1 MRGGET
7 NRLIL
12 NGPPCT
18 LKSLEVSVAFP
29 AYLLGLD
36 PTRRIFTISYAD
48 ELAAKH
54 TSDFRSIVESR
65 WYRLAF
71 RKMRIQRMHEGE
83 VITTQRGFRKS
94 TSVYGALTGLGGD
107 LFIIDDPQKTI
118 DAQSETRRKTLNE
131 WFSHTLVSRL
141 DDKRKG
147 AIIVVMQRVHMDDL
161 SGYLIESP
169 DDWTVLSL
177 PAIAESAD
185 EQIPVAKGTFHQREI
200 GEALH
205 PSFEPIEV
213 LRKQRETIGS
223 EIFAAQYQQCPVP
236 QGGAMIKRR
245 WLRYYDTLPPRSW
258 NTHIILSWDTAAKNG
273 AQNDWSVCTVWMLAE
288 EHFYLLDLI
297 RGRYE
302 YPQLRSIALALAK
315 KYDPNRILIEDAST
329 GIALAQE
336 LRQAGFYM
344 VDPIPVERDKI
355 GRLYIQQ
362 AKFEAGLV
370 LFPRG
375 AAFLP
380 ELEPD
385 SWRSPEGRPTIKS
398 TASAKRL
405 RTSPDI
411 TSRRLRPERPRRAR
425 IHWIPAISRS
435 RLRPALGAPDRRPAP
450 DPGRMACGRLAE
462 AMTPT
467 MAWYPYHLREAYPLG
482 AHASVAVLGRPFVPG
497 SSRTHCRGGPGCE
510 RMAMIPLV
518 TACVL

>member
-1 MRGGET
+1 MIRQDQNLLRAVLRTDFPSFLRRCMQTLNPSRPLEWNWHLDAIIYQLDRMRHGES
-7 NRLIL
+7 NWLII
-12 NGPPCT
+12 NGPPRT
-18 LKSLEVSVAFP
+18 LKSQIVSVAFP

-36 PTRRIFTISYAD
+36 PARRIFTISYAD

-71 RKMRIQRMHEGE
+71 PKMRIQRVHEGE
-83 VITTQRGFRKS
+83 VFTTQRGFRKS

-161 SGYLIESP
+161 SGYLMDSS

-177 PAIAESAD
+177 PAIAEAD
-185 EQIPVAKGTFHQREI
+185 EQIPIAKGTFYHRKI
-200 GEALH
+200 DEALH

-245 WLRYYDTLPPRSW
+245 WLRYYDKAPTRSLS
-258 NTHIILSWDTAAKNG
+258 THVILSWDTAAKTG
-273 AQNDWSVCTVWMLAE
+273 AQNDWSVCTVWMLVDGDY
-288 EHFYLLDLI
+288 YLLDLI
-297 RGRYE
+297 RGRFSFSE
-302 YPQLRSIALALAK
+302 LRTITLALAK
-315 KYDPNRILIEDAST
+315 RHDPHKILIEDAST
-329 GIALAQE
+329 GTALAQDLLE
-336 LRQAGFYM
+336 AGLYM
-344 VDPIPVERDKI
+344 VELVPVARDKVA
-355 GRLYIQQ
+355 RLFVQQ

-375 AAFLP
+375 ASFLP
-380 ELEPD
+380 ELEAELLAFPRGKTDDQVD
-385 SWRSPEGRPTIKS
+385 SISQALAYKPGYNLAGL
-398 TASAKRL
+398 AS
-405 RTSPDI
+405 
-411 TSRRLRPERPRRAR
+411 
-425 IHWIPAISRS
+425 
-435 RLRPALGAPDRRPAP
+435 
-450 DPGRMACGRLAE
+450 
-462 AMTPT
+462 
-467 MAWYPYHLREAYPLG
+467 
-482 AHASVAVLGRPFVPG
+482 
-497 SSRTHCRGGPGCE
+497 
-510 RMAMIPLV
+510 
-518 TACVL
+518 

>member
-1 MRGGET
+1 MTRQDQDLLRAILRNDFPSFFRRCTQTVNPSRPLEWNWHLDAIIYQLERIRRGEIH
-7 NRLIL
+7 RLII
-12 NGPPCT
+12 NAPPRT
-18 LKSLEVSVAFP
+18 LKSLIVSVAFT

-36 PTRRIFTISYAD
+36 PARPIFTISYAD

-71 RKMRIQRMHEGE
+71 RKTLIQRMHEGE
-83 VITTQRGFRKS
+83 VTTTQRGFRKS

-161 SGYLIESP
+161 SGYLIEAS

-177 PAIAESAD
+177 PAIAEAD
-185 EQIPVAKGTFHQREI
+185 EEIPVGKETFYHRGI
-200 GEALH
+200 GKALH

-245 WLRYYDTLPPRSW
+245 SLRYYDTLPPRTW

-288 EHFYLLDLI
+288 EHFYLVDLI

-302 YPQLRSIALALAK
+302 YPQLRAIAVALAQR
-315 KYDPNRILIEDAST
+315 YDPHKIMIEDAST

-336 LRQAGFYM
+336 LRQAGFYL
-344 VDPIPVERDKI
+344 VDPIPIEHDKI
-355 GRLYIQQ
+355 GRMYVQQ

-375 AAFLP
+375 APFLP
-380 ELEPD
+380 ELEAELLAFPRGKTDDQVD
-385 SWRSPEGRPTIKS
+385 SISQALAYKPGYNLAAL
-398 TASAKRL
+398 AS
-405 RTSPDI
+405 
-411 TSRRLRPERPRRAR
+411 
-425 IHWIPAISRS
+425 
-435 RLRPALGAPDRRPAP
+435 
-450 DPGRMACGRLAE
+450 
-462 AMTPT
+462 
-467 MAWYPYHLREAYPLG
+467 
-482 AHASVAVLGRPFVPG
+482 
-497 SSRTHCRGGPGCE
+497 
-510 RMAMIPLV
+510 
-518 TACVL
+518 